1 MSMPMKFSAEVTN
14 ILRHGDEVATYEFR
28 CLTPRPRWKP
38 GQFLHLALDAYDPS
52 GHWPESRCFTM
63 ASGSLE
69 KDHVR
74 LTIAAKGA
82 FTRRILA
89 ELHPGRKVW
98 MKAPYGDFIVRTS
111 REHDVVLIAG
121 GTGVTPFVAFME
133 DALVKNNSPLL
144 DAGVGPGAREDAT
157 DTKGLDGNVW
167 LHYGARTENLL
178 VFRNFA
184 DRCAERF
191 PAFHLNCYAETGAK
205 GSTIAGRIAL
215 ERAVSSARDGKT
227 AAYYLCGPQEMIQ
240 AFRLRLTAEF
250 GVAES
255 NVKIDAWE

>member
-1 MSMPMKFSAEVTN
+1 MRTWPTSAKPSNASWRASNCHADARQVRRRSEQGPAA
-14 ILRHGDEVATYEFR
+14 RPDVATYEFR

-69 KDHVR
+69 KDLVR
-74 LTIAAKGA
+74 LTIAAKGRLHDA
-82 FTRRILA
+82 ILA
-89 ELHPGRKVW
+89 ELQPGRKVW

-133 DALVKNNSPLL
+133 DSPGQGAGRQCLAALRRPQ
-144 DAGVGPGAREDAT
+144 PGLARVSRLCRSLR
-157 DTKGLDGNVW
+157 GQ
-167 LHYGARTENLL
+167 
-178 VFRNFA
+178 
-184 DRCAERF
+184 F
-191 PAFHLNCYAETGAK
+191 PSFHLDCYAETGAT
-205 GSTIAGRIAL
+205 GSTIAGRIDLA
-215 ERAVSSARDGKT
+215 RAVGLARNGKMAT
-227 AAYYLCGPQEMIQ
+227 YYLCGPQEMIN
-240 AFRLRLTAEF
+240 AFRSRLAEEF
-250 GVAES
+250 GAAES

>member
-1 MSMPMKFSAEVTN
+1 MAMPMKFSAEVTR
-14 ILRHGDEVATYEFR
+14 ILRHGDDVATFEFR
-28 CLTPRPRWKP
+28 CLTLRPRWKP

-74 LTIAAKGA
+74 LTIAAKGT

-89 ELHPGRKVW
+89 ELQPGRKVW
-98 MKAPYGDFIVRTS
+98 MKAPYGDFIIRTS
-111 REHDVVLIAG
+111 QEHDVVLIAG

-133 DALVKNNSPLL
+133 DALVKIKSPLMH
-144 DAGVGPGAREDAT
+144 AGEGQGG
-157 DTKGLDGNVW
+157 GLDGNVW
-167 LHYGARTENLL
+167 LHYGARCQDLL
-178 VFRNFA
+178 VFRDFA
-184 DRCAERF
+184 DRCALQF
-191 PAFHLNCYAETGAK
+191 PAFHLECYAETGATR
-205 GSTIAGRIAL
+205 STIAGRIDL
-215 ERAVSSARDGKT
+215 ERAVGNARDGK
-227 AAYYLCGPQEMIQ
+227 AATYYLCGPQEMIQ
-240 AFRLRLTAEF
+240 AFRSRLTGEF

>member
-1 MSMPMKFSAEVTN
+1 MAMPMKFSAEVTK
-14 ILRHGDEVATYEFR
+14 ILRHDDDVATYEFR

-89 ELHPGRKVW
+89 ELQLGRKVW
-98 MKAPYGDFIVRTS
+98 MKAPYGDFIIRTS
-111 REHDVVLIAG
+111 QEHDVVLIAG

-133 DALVKNNSPLL
+133 DALVRNNPPLMC
-144 DAGVGPGAREDAT
+144 AGGVGGDAT
-157 DTKGLDGNVW
+157 DTKGLGGGVW
-167 LHYGARTENLL
+167 LHYGARCQDLL
-178 VFRNFA
+178 VFRDFA

-191 PAFHLNCYAETGAK
+191 PAFRVDRYAETGAT
-205 GSTIAGRIAL
+205 GSTIAGRIDL
-215 ERAVSSARDGKT
+215 ERAVGHARDGK
-227 AAYYLCGPQEMIQ
+227 AATYYLCGPQDMIQ
-240 AFRLRLTAEF
+240 AFRLRLTREF